1 MADRPTPPWADQI
14 PEGSFISCAPTYQV
28 GKLFDRFQKDWFTAS
43 DGTKMK
49 YWFFD
54 PTEHG
59 FPQGKVYPVLVFFH
73 GASNAL
79 EGDICI
85 NYTGAELYASDAYQ
99 KTMGGSYILIPVA
112 NEYRNEEGRTQG
124 TWSTD
129 YVEPAHE
136 LIQAVLRAHGADK
149 GLRFLFGNSAGARF
163 VFRIADVYPE
173 SYDVLIPVGT
183 TDVSTDERLAE
194 FDRCG
199 IRLFYAIGRRDEFN
213 KYEEKIAPQLERIAS
228 MKHCFAFVPDWVY
241 NGDGGI
247 ASIIGGIEMGQHC
260 LMNEV
265 QANLT
270 FDDGT
275 PMDERLPRGMTGW
288 IADVLK
294 ERGNER

>member
-14 PEGSFISCAPTYQV
+14 PEGGFISCAPTYQV
-28 GKLFDRFQKDWFTAS
+28 GKLFDRFEKDWYTAG

-59 FPQGKVYPVLVFFH
+59 FPKGKTYPVLIFFH

-99 KTMGGSYILIPVA
+99 KSMGGAYILIPVA

-129 YVEPAHE
+129 YVEPTHE
-136 LIQAVLRAHGADK
+136 LIQSVLTARGADA

-163 VFRIADVYPE
+163 VFRIADAYPE
-173 SYDVLIPVGT
+173 AYDVLIPVGT
-183 TDVSTDERLAE
+183 TDVSTDERLRAFE
-194 FDRCG
+194 RCG
-199 IRLFYAIGRRDEFN
+199 IWLFYAIGRRDEFN
-213 KYEEKIAPQLERIAS
+213 PYETKIAPQLPRLAT
-228 MKHCFAFVPDWVY
+228 MKNCFTFVPDWVY

-247 ASIIGGIEMGQHC
+247 ASIFAGIEMGQHC
-260 LMNEV
+260 LMNGV
-265 QANLT
+265 QANLM

-275 PMDERLPRGMTGW
+275 PMYGCLPEGMTGW
-288 IADVLK
+288 IAGVLK

>member
-43 DGTKMK
+43 DRTKMK

-99 KTMGGSYILIPVA
+99 KTMGGAYILIPVA

-199 IRLFYAIGRRDEFN
+199 IWLFYAIGRRDEFN
-213 KYEEKIAPQLERIAS
+213 KYEEKIAPQLARIAS
-228 MKHCFAFVPDWVY
+228 MKHCFTFVPDWVY

>member
-1 MADRPTPPWADQI
+1 MEHVIAKETD
-14 PEGSFISCAPTYQV
+14 
-28 GKLFDRFQKDWFTAS
+28 GK
-43 DGTKMK
+43 G
-49 YWFFD
+49 
-54 PTEHG
+54 
-59 FPQGKVYPVLVFFH
+59 V
-73 GASNAL
+73 
-79 EGDICI
+79 
-85 NYTGAELYASDAYQ
+85 
-99 KTMGGSYILIPVA
+99 
-112 NEYRNEEGRTQG
+112 
-124 TWSTD
+124 
-129 YVEPAHE
+129 
-136 LIQAVLRAHGADK
+136 
-149 GLRFLFGNSAGARF
+149 RFLFGNSAGARF

-194 FDRCG
+194 FDRFG

-213 KYEEKIAPQLERIAS
+213 KYEEKIAPQLARIAS
-228 MKHCFAFVPDWVY
+228 MKHCFTFVPDWVY

>member
-14 PEGSFISCAPTYQV
+14 PEGGFISCAPTYQV
-28 GKLFDRFQKDWFTAS
+28 GKLFDRFEKDWYTAG

-59 FPQGKVYPVLVFFH
+59 FPKGKTYPVLVFFH

-85 NYTGAELYASDAYQ
+85 NYTGAELYASDVYQ
-99 KTMGGSYILIPVA
+99 KSMGGAYILIPVA
-112 NEYRNEEGRTQG
+112 NEYRDGEGRTQG

-129 YVEPAHE
+129 YVEPTHE
-136 LIQAVLRAHGADK
+136 LIQSVLTARGANA

-163 VFRIADVYPE
+163 VFRIADAYPE
-173 SYDVLIPVGT
+173 AYDVLIPVGT
-183 TDVSTDERLAE
+183 TDVSTDERLRE

-199 IRLFYAIGRRDEFN
+199 ILLFYAIGRRDEFN
-213 KYEEKIAPQLERIAS
+213 PYETQIVPQLPRLAT
-228 MKHCFAFVPDWVY
+228 MKNCFTFVPDWVY

-247 ASIIGGIEMGQHC
+247 ASIFAGIEMGQHC
-260 LMNEV
+260 LMNGV
-265 QANLT
+265 QANLM

-275 PMDERLPRGMTGW
+275 PMYGCLPEGMTGW